1 MSLWAVFYGKILCY
15 ISLLNCYWS

>member
-1 MSLWAVFYGKILCY
+1 VFYGKILCY